1 MQFLITFNVHLRKY
15 LYKTYNYF
23 RRLYL
28 CVKSSWGVHAQPR
41 IEVEAKEREAL
52 LMVKM
57 VVLVGHQP
65 KSQAS
70 HRQYQQRKPH
80 YVLERS
86 EHGKTAPRSYVVG
99 VTRWAV
105 ETIFRWWRNTQPSS
119 EEDDE
124 PVYN

>member
-1 MQFLITFNVHLRKY
+1 MQFLITSNVHLRNNFTKHIIFDIST
-15 LYKTYNYF
+15 L
-23 RRLYL
+23 
-28 CVKSSWGVHAQPR
+28 KSSWGVHAQPR
-41 IEVEAKEREAL
+41 IEVEAKECEAL

-65 KSQAS
+65 NSQAS